1 MARKKIN
8 QQEVNTQEAQAQ
20 EVQAVQEV
28 PKEEVNVMTTKL
40 ERANRITINA
50 VEDGYRADFYRTH
63 KKLTTILSQNTGWEI
78 NADMNKSAQ
87 REDFRQY
94 AITHADV
101 FGIEWKPQDM
111 RSDVNK
117 RYAKYE
123 TDDMLIEDAI
133 NMLRADI
140 ETLISKTS
148 YGVSLQ
154 SIEIDEIVPVTH
166 SAKGT
171 DLTKLGVID
180 GKYEK
185 SGNWAWAD
193 IAVIVT
199 MNIEYDGGCE
209 IYFSTKCQLV
219 SGQLKKPHITQT
231 AFNEDLKVSLLAIGA
246 ITEEVKEEES
256 K

>member
-1 MARKKIN
+1 MARKNSK
-8 QQEVNTQEAQAQ
+8 AQ
-20 EVQAVQEV
+20 EINAQKVQAVAVAEVVQEIST
-28 PKEEVNVMTTKL
+28 EEVVEMKL
-40 ERANRITINA
+40 QRANRVTVNA
-50 VEDGYRADFYRTH
+50 GEDGYKADFYRTH
-63 KKLTTILSQNTGWEI
+63 KKLVTIGSVETGWE
-78 NADMNKSAQ
+78 ADDTMNKSAQ

-94 AITHADV
+94 VISHAEV

-111 RSDVNK
+111 RTDANK

-140 ETLISKTS
+140 ESLVAKTP
-148 YGVSLQ
+148 YEVSLQ
-154 SIEIDEIVPVTH
+154 GIEVDEITPVTH

-171 DLTKLGVID
+171 DLAKLGVID

-185 SGNWAWAD
+185 SGNWAWAELA
-193 IAVIVT
+193 INVT
-199 MNIEYDGGCE
+199 MMANEE
-209 IYFSTKCQLV
+209 IYYDTKCQLI

-231 AFNEDLKVSLLAIGA
+231 AFNDSVKASLIEIGQ
-246 ITEEVKEEES
+246 ITEEAKEEEN

>member
-1 MARKKIN
+1 MARKNSKTK
-8 QQEVNTQEAQAQ
+8 EVNTQEVAVV
-20 EVQAVQEV
+20 ETVQEV
-28 PKEEVNVMTTKL
+28 STEEVVEMKL
-40 ERANRITINA
+40 QRANRVTINA
-50 VEDGYRADFYRTH
+50 DEVGYRADFYRTH
-63 KKLTTILSQNTGWEI
+63 KKLTTIASVETGWE
-78 NADMNKSAQ
+78 ADDTMNKSAQ

-94 AITHADV
+94 VISHAEV

-111 RSDVNK
+111 RSDANK

-123 TDDMLIEDAI
+123 TDEMVIEDTI
-133 NMLRADI
+133 NMLTTDI
-140 ETLISKTS
+140 ETLISKTP
-148 YGVSLQ
+148 YEVILK
-154 SIEIDEIVPVTH
+154 SIDVDDIAPVTH

-171 DLTKLGVID
+171 DLAKLGVID

-193 IAVIVT
+193 IEVTVT
-199 MNIEYDGGCE
+199 MTIEADEGCE
-209 IYFSTKCQLV
+209 IYFSTACELV

-231 AFNEDLKVSLLAIGA
+231 AFNEDLKVSLTAIGV

>member
-1 MARKKIN
+1 MARKKT
-8 QQEVNTQEAQAQ
+8 QAQEVAQEVNAQAQAQ
-20 EVQAVQEV
+20 EVAQEV
-28 PKEEVNVMTTKL
+28 STEEVIEMKL
-40 ERANRITINA
+40 QRANRVTINA
-50 VEDGYRADFYRTH
+50 EEVGYRADFYRTH
-63 KKLTTILSQNTGWEI
+63 KKLTTILSVETGWEM
-78 NADMNKSAQ
+78 NAEMNKSAQ

-94 AITHADV
+94 VVSHAEV

-111 RSDVNK
+111 RTDANK

-123 TDDMLIEDAI
+123 TDDMLIEDTI

-140 ETLISKTS
+140 ESLVAKTP
-148 YGVSLQ
+148 YDISLQ
-154 SIEIDEIVPVTH
+154 GIEVDDIVPVTH

-185 SGNWAWAD
+185 SGNWAWAELA
-193 IAVIVT
+193 INVT
-199 MNIEYDGGCE
+199 MMADEE
-209 IYFSTKCQLV
+209 IYYTTKCQLV

-231 AFNEDLKVSLLAIGA
+231 AFNESIKASLIEIGQ
-246 ITEEVKEEES
+246 ITEEIKEEEN

>member
-1 MARKKIN
+1 MARKNSKA
-8 QQEVNTQEAQAQ
+8 QEVAQAQ
-20 EVQAVQEV
+20 AVVAVEETM
-28 PKEEVNVMTTKL
+28 EEVKTML
-40 ERANRITINA
+40 IRANRVTINA
-50 VEDGYRADFYRTH
+50 EEVGYRADFYRTH
-63 KKLTTILSQNTGWEI
+63 KKLTTILSAETGWE
-78 NADMNKSAQ
+78 ADDTMNKSAQ

-94 AITHADV
+94 VVSHAEV

-111 RSDVNK
+111 RTDANK

-140 ETLISKTS
+140 ESLVAKTP
-148 YGVSLQ
+148 YDISLQ
-154 SIEIDEIVPVTH
+154 GIEVDEITPVTH

-171 DLTKLGVID
+171 DLSKLGVID

-185 SGNWAWAD
+185 SGNWAWAELA
-193 IAVIVT
+193 INVT
-199 MNIEYDGGCE
+199 MMANEE
-209 IYFSTKCQLV
+209 IYYTTKCQLV

-231 AFNEDLKVSLLAIGA
+231 SFNDSIKASLIEIGQ
-246 ITEEVKEEES
+246 ITEEAKEEES

>member
-1 MARKKIN
+1 MARKKT
-8 QQEVNTQEAQAQ
+8 QAQEVNAQAQ
-20 EVQAVQEV
+20 EQAVAVEETM
-28 PKEEVNVMTTKL
+28 EEVKTMVLT
-40 ERANRITINA
+40 RANRVTINA
-50 VEDGYRADFYRTH
+50 EEVGYRADFYRTH
-63 KKLTTILSQNTGWEI
+63 KKLTTILSAETGWE
-78 NADMNKSAQ
+78 ADDTMNKSAQ

-94 AITHADV
+94 VVSHAEV

-111 RSDVNK
+111 RTDANK

-140 ETLISKTS
+140 ESLVAKTP
-148 YGVSLQ
+148 YDISLQ
-154 SIEIDEIVPVTH
+154 GIEVDEIVPVTH

-171 DLTKLGVID
+171 DLAKLGVID

-185 SGNWAWAD
+185 SGNWAWAELA
-193 IAVIVT
+193 INVT
-199 MNIEYDGGCE
+199 MMADEE
-209 IYFSTKCQLV
+209 IYYTTKCQLV

-231 AFNEDLKVSLLAIGA
+231 AFNDSIKTSLIEIGQ

>member
-1 MARKKIN
+1 MARKNSK
-8 QQEVNTQEAQAQ
+8 AQ
-20 EVQAVQEV
+20 EINAQKVQAVAVAEVVQEIST
-28 PKEEVNVMTTKL
+28 EEVVEMKL
-40 ERANRITINA
+40 QRANRVTVNA
-50 VEDGYRADFYRTH
+50 GEDGYKADFYRTH
-63 KKLTTILSQNTGWEI
+63 KKLVTIGSVETGWE
-78 NADMNKSAQ
+78 ADDTMNKSAQ

-94 AITHADV
+94 VISHAEV

-111 RSDVNK
+111 RTDANK

-140 ETLISKTS
+140 ESLVAKTP
-148 YGVSLQ
+148 YEVSLQ
-154 SIEIDEIVPVTH
+154 GIEVDEITPVTH

-171 DLTKLGVID
+171 DLAKLGVID

-185 SGNWAWAD
+185 SGNWAWAELA
-193 IAVIVT
+193 INVT
-199 MNIEYDGGCE
+199 MMANEE
-209 IYFSTKCQLV
+209 IYYDTKCQLV

-231 AFNEDLKVSLLAIGA
+231 AFNDSVKASLIEIGQ
-246 ITEEVKEEES
+246 ITEEAKEEEN